1 MDNEVSTRTT
11 IIAFLIVAVVVI
23 GGIAVLMT
31 SQPEPV
37 HITIN
42 PPEPTYTPAPTA
54 TPEPIIV
61 YVTGAVAQP
70 ESMVT
75 LPYGSRVEDALEAAG
90 GVLDDANL
98 QQVTLAGILH
108 DGDQVHVPVYG
119 ADETDEA
126 EVMSIDALAT
136 PSGGPVVYIN
146 TATLEELETLP
157 GVGPVMA
164 QRIIEYRE
172 ENGSFTDLEDLDNV
186 SGIGPATLENLS
198 ELISFE

>member
-42 PPEPTYTPAPTA
+42 PPEPTSTPAPTA
-54 TPEPIIV
+54 MPEPIVI

-70 ESMVT
+70 ELMVT

-98 QQVTLAGILH
+98 QQVNLAGILH

-119 ADETDEA
+119 AGETYEA
-126 EVMSIDALAT
+126 EMSVDALAT

-164 QRIIEYRE
+164 QNIIEYRE
-172 ENGSFTDLEDLDNV
+172 ENGAFTNLEDLDNV
-186 SGIGPATLENLS
+186 NGIGPATLESLS
-198 ELISFE
+198 EFISFE